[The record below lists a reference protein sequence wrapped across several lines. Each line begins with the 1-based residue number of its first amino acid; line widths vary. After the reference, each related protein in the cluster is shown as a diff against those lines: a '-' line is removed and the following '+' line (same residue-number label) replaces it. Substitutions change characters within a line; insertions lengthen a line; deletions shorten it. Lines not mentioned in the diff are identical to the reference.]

1 MIDVSSIMQQMIHSR
16 RRRVPLGAFACF
28 CFSRNDVSVAMR
40 LLDEQQRVEIGWRD
54 LATRN
59 KKDGQCNTKSR
70 VTFPTEGKRNKGG
83 QWKGIL

>member
-1 MIDVSSIMQQMIHSR
+1 
-16 RRRVPLGAFACF
+16 
-28 CFSRNDVSVAMR
+28 MR

-54 LATRN
+54 LAARN